1 MTNQN
6 SGAVNPKKG
15 WIGRPRAYLKA
26 MAEDDELQFTN
37 EPLHAVFEQQVRE
50 MLDRSELSEEQKQE
64 ILVALQCPCCGA
76 GGLSL
81 SVKLKD

>member
-1 MTNQN
+1 
-6 SGAVNPKKG
+6 
-15 WIGRPRAYLKA
+15 
-26 MAEDDELQFTN
+26 MADDELQFTDQ
-37 EPLHAVFEQQVRE
+37 PLHDVFQQQVRE
-50 MLDRSELSEEQKQE
+50 MLERAELTEEQKQE

>member
-1 MTNQN
+1 MTNQIG
-6 SGAVNPKKG
+6 GAVNAKEG
-15 WIGRPRAYLKA
+15 WIGRRRPYLKA
-26 MAEDDELQFTN
+26 MAGDDELQFTN

-50 MLDRSELSEEQKQE
+50 MLDRAELSEEQKQM

>member
-1 MTNQN
+1 M
-6 SGAVNPKKG
+6 S
-15 WIGRPRAYLKA
+15 
-26 MAEDDELQFTN
+26 DDSSLEFSN

-50 MLDRSELSEEQKQE
+50 MLDRADLTEEQKQQ

-76 GGLSL
+76 GGISL